1 MPKNTYIK
9 DAILLFK
16 KLLSVALLTLIA
28 GCQSTSSQVPP
39 LVNPGGDVTLIFNRE
54 NTVLTSIVRARVFI
68 GDTDVCAIPI
78 GDSCQVN
85 ISAGSYVLKVFPYAS
100 STLGT
105 FTHKYAFESGKTYR
119 FMISPND
126 PALIFNS
133 ITLGIIYTEANRKSS
148 EDTNNGDFTMKLVD
162 EY

>member
-1 MPKNTYIK
+1 MKNTFGLNMSY
-9 DAILLFK
+9 
-16 KLLSVALLTLIA
+16 KLLLCIAFSALIA
-28 GCQSTSSQVPP
+28 GCQSASIQVPP

-85 ISAGSYVLKVFPYAS
+85 ISAGSYVIKVFPYAS

-105 FTHKYAFESGKTYR
+105 FTHRYAFESGKTYR

-126 PALIFNS
+126 PALVFNF
-133 ITLGIIYTEANRKSS
+133 ITTGIVYTEVNRKSS

>member
-1 MPKNTYIK
+1 MPKNAYFGDTT
-9 DAILLFK
+9 LLLK

-28 GCQSTSSQVPP
+28 GCQTTSSQVAP

-54 NTVLTSIVRARVFI
+54 STVLTSIVRARVFI
-68 GDTDVCAIPI
+68 GDNDVCAIPI

-85 ISAGSYVLKVFPYAS
+85 VSGGSYIIKVFPYAS

-105 FTHKYAFESGKTYR
+105 FTHRYAFESGKTYR

-126 PALIFNS
+126 PALVFNF
-133 ITLGIIYTEANRKSS
+133 ITTGIVYTEATRKSS
-148 EDTNNGDFTMKLVD
+148 EDTNNGDFTMKLIG
-162 EY
+162 E